1 MCSENRGTIDF
12 KITKFSDILNI
23 VVPFFVKYPLQGNK
37 SLDFQSFLEVVK
49 LVQSKDHL
57 TLEGLNKIR
66 TIKTGMNK
74 NRKYI

>member
-1 MCSENRGTIDF
+1 MH
-12 KITKFSDILNI
+12 
-23 VVPFFVKYPLQGNK
+23 PFFVKYPLQGNK

>member
-12 KITKFSDILNI
+12 KITKFSDILSI
-23 VVPFFVKYPLQGNK
+23 VVPFFAKYPLQGNK
-37 SLDFQSFLEVVK
+37 SLDFQSFLEAVK

-66 TIKTGMNK
+66 AIKTGMNK
-74 NRKYI
+74 NRKFI